1 MWRTVGHEKALRH
14 LSRSLEQGRL
24 SHAYLFTGPAHVGK
38 MSMAMDLARALNCTG
53 ADRPCDDCPQCDRIA
68 RGLHADVR
76 VVEVESGPNRT
87 GGSRTAIGIDQVR
100 DVQREASLKP
110 YEGRYRVF
118 IFDGA
123 EHVTA
128 EAANSLLKTLE
139 EPPDQVVIV
148 LLAPDAEA
156 LPPTVMS
163 RCRRLE
169 LRRVAP
175 ALIAREL
182 TARFGVDGDR
192 ADEIARLSQGRPGW
206 AFLVADGQ
214 ESIED
219 VMDVMEE
226 LDTIQTVLDA
236 GLEER
241 FAYAQKT
248 AAAFTRDRDSGR
260 RALAAWQ
267 AWLRDVFLVKHGVPQ
282 FAIHRSRLDTA
293 SGVAETMSPIDLS
306 RALTGVRDAA
316 DLIERNVN
324 ARLALES
331 MMLALPRR

>member
-1 MWRTVGHEKALRH
+1 MWRTVGHEKAVKH

-24 SHAYLFTGPAHVGK
+24 SHAYLFTGPAQVGK
-38 MSMAMDLARALNCTG
+38 MSLAMDLARALNCLG
-53 ADRPCDDCPQCDRIA
+53 GDRPCDDCAQCSRIA

-76 VVEVESGPNRT
+76 VVDVGSGPSRS
-87 GGSRTAIGIDQVR
+87 GASRTAIGIDQVR
-100 DVQREASLKP
+100 EVQREASLKP

-148 LLAPDAEA
+148 LLASDAEA
-156 LPPTVMS
+156 LPPTVVS

-169 LRRVAP
+169 LRRVAS

-182 TARFGVDGDR
+182 KSRFQVDDDR
-192 ADEIARLSQGRPGW
+192 ADEVARLSQGRPGW
-206 AFLVADGQ
+206 AFLVAGGQ
-214 ESIED
+214 ESVEEL
-219 VMDVMEE
+219 MEE
-226 LDTIQTVLDA
+226 LDTIQSVLDS

-248 AAAFTRDRDSGR
+248 AAAFTRDRESGR

-282 FAIHRSRLDTA
+282 FATHRSRLETA
-293 SGVAETMSPIDLS
+293 AGAADAMSPVDLS
-306 RALTGVRDAA
+306 RALRAVRDTA

>member
-1 MWRTVGHEKALRH
+1 MWSTVGHEKAVRH

-24 SHAYLFTGPAHVGK
+24 SHAYLLTGPAHVGK
-38 MSMAMDLARALNCTG
+38 MSLAMDLARALNCTG
-53 ADRPCDDCPQCDRIA
+53 GDRPCDDCAQCDRVA

-118 IFDGA
+118 VFDGA

-148 LLAPDAEA
+148 LLAPDVEA
-156 LPPTVMS
+156 LPPTVVS

-169 LRRVAP
+169 LRRVASS
-175 ALIAREL
+175 LIAGEL
-182 TARFGVDGDR
+182 MARSSMDDDR
-192 ADEIARLSQGRPGW
+192 ADEIARLSEGRPGW
-206 AFLVADGQ
+206 AFLVAEGQ
-214 ESIED
+214 ESIE
-219 VMDVMEE
+219 DVMEE
-226 LDTIQTVLDA
+226 LDTIQSVLDA

-241 FAYAQKT
+241 FAYAQRT
-248 AAAFTRDRDSGR
+248 AAAFTRDRESGR

-282 FAIHRSRLDTA
+282 FATHRSRLDAA
-293 SGVAETMSPIDLS
+293 SGVAESFSAVDLS
-306 RALTGVRDAA
+306 RALGAVRDAA

>member
-1 MWRTVGHEKALRH
+1 MWRTVGHEKAVRQ

-38 MSMAMDLARALNCTG
+38 MSLAMDLAHALNCLG
-53 ADRPCDDCPQCDRIA
+53 EDRPCDDCAQCDRIS

-87 GGSRTAIGIDQVR
+87 GGSRTAIGIDQIR

-118 IFDGA
+118 VFDGA
-123 EHVTA
+123 ERVTA

-148 LLAPDAEA
+148 LLAPDAGA
-156 LPPTVMS
+156 LPPTVVS

-175 ALIAREL
+175 ALIASEL
-182 TARFGVDGDR
+182 TARFSVDDDR
-192 ADEIARLSQGRPGW
+192 ADETARLSQGRPGW
-206 AFLVADGQ
+206 AFLVAEGQ
-214 ESIED
+214 ESIEE
-219 VMDVMEE
+219 MMEE

-241 FAYAQKT
+241 FAYAQRT
-248 AAAFTRDRDSGR
+248 AAAFTRDRESGR

-282 FAIHRSRLDTA
+282 FATHRSRLDTA
-293 SGVAETMSPIDLS
+293 SGVADTMSTIDLS
-306 RALTGVRDAA
+306 RALGAVRDAA

>member
-1 MWRTVGHEKALRH
+1 MWRTVGHEKAVRH

-24 SHAYLFTGPAHVGK
+24 SHAYLFTGPAQVGK
-38 MSMAMDLARALNCTG
+38 MSLAMDLARAVNCLG
-53 ADRPCDDCPQCDRIA
+53 EDRPCDDCAQCDRIA

-118 IFDGA
+118 VFDGA

-139 EPPDQVVIV
+139 EPPEQVVIV

-156 LPPTVMS
+156 LPPTVVS

-169 LRRVAP
+169 IRRVAP

-182 TARFGVDGDR
+182 SARFPVDDDR
-192 ADEIARLSQGRPGW
+192 ADEIAGLSEGRPGW
-206 AFLVADGQ
+206 AFLVAGGR
-214 ESIED
+214 ESIEE
-219 VMDVMEE
+219 VMEE
-226 LDTIQTVLDA
+226 LDAIQSVLDS

-248 AAAFTRDRDSGR
+248 AAAFTRDRASGR
-260 RALAAWQ
+260 RALASWQ
-267 AWLRDVFLVKHGVPQ
+267 AWLRDVFLVKHGVPE
-282 FAIHRSRLDTA
+282 FATHRSRLDKA
-293 SGVAETMSPIDLS
+293 SGVAEGMSAVDLT
-306 RALTGVRDAA
+306 RALSAVRDAA

>member
-1 MWRTVGHEKALRH
+1 MWRTVGHEKAVKH

-24 SHAYLFTGPAHVGK
+24 SHAYLFTGPAQVGK
-38 MSMAMDLARALNCTG
+38 MSLAMDLARAVNCLG
-53 ADRPCDDCPQCDRIA
+53 DGRPCGECAPCDRIA

-76 VVEVESGPNRT
+76 VVDVGSGPNRT

-118 IFDGA
+118 VFDGA

-156 LPPTVMS
+156 LPPTVVS

-169 LRRVAP
+169 LRRVAS
-175 ALIAREL
+175 ALIAGEL
-182 TARFGVDGDR
+182 KARFALDDDR

-206 AFLVADGQ
+206 AFLVAGGE

-219 VMDVMEE
+219 LVEE
-226 LDTIQTVLDA
+226 LDTIQSLLDA

-248 AAAFTRDRDSGR
+248 AAAFTRDRESGR

-267 AWLRDVFLVKHGVPQ
+267 TWLRDLFLVKHGVPQ
-282 FAIHRSRLDTA
+282 FATHRSRLDTA
-293 SGVAETMSPIDLS
+293 AGAADTMSPVDLS
-306 RALTGVRDAA
+306 RALGAVRDTG